1 MTKRI
6 AGIISLIANP
16 FLLIVPVPYLLV
28 YRVTYDN
35 IYALYWTAVSI
46 IFLIIVGLFIIYAV
60 KKGVFSDFDVSH
72 REQRSLLFITIG
84 IASILYLVVLVIGH
98 GPQVLYLAILGFL
111 LSIIA
116 IAVINTRI
124 KASIH
129 TATITA
135 LIVLFWFLYDMN
147 LVLILFVPLVA
158 WSRITVNRHTISE
171 VVAGSIIGGGLTLFL
186 YLLVRIAL
194 KLFV

>member
-1 MTKRI
+1 MKRI
-6 AGIISLIANP
+6 AEIISLVANP

-46 IFLIIVGLFIIYAV
+46 VFLIGVGLFVIYAV
-60 KKGVFSDFDVSH
+60 KKGMFSDFDVSR

-84 IASILYLVVLVIGH
+84 IASILYLVVLVIAD

-111 LSIIA
+111 LSIVA

-129 TATITA
+129 IATITA
-135 LIVLFWFLYDMN
+135 LILLFWFLYGVN
-147 LVLILFVPLVA
+147 FVFILLVPLVA
-158 WSRITVNRHTISE
+158 WSRITVRKHTISE
-171 VVAGSIIGGGLTLFL
+171 VVAGSIIGGGLTLFM
-186 YLLVRIAL
+186 YLLVRGAFN
-194 KLFV
+194 LFV